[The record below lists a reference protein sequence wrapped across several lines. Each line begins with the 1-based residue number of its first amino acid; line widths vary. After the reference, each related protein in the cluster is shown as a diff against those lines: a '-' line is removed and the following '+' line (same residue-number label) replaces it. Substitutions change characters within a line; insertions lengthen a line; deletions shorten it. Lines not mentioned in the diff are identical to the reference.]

1 MMISYLDIYLPSEL
15 IADYNIPNL
24 FDLVWFALITVRLQ
38 VEDFLNTRAGK
49 NVVASFDSLL
59 ESQAFQ

>member
-1 MMISYLDIYLPSEL
+1 MISYLDIYFPSKL
-15 IADYNIPNL
+15 IADYNITDL
-24 FDLVWFALITVRLQ
+24 FDLVWFAFITVRLQ
-38 VEDFLNTRAGK
+38 VEDLLDTLAGK